1 MSFPCVFPPKRTA
14 SSCGRR
20 KFYPTATVIAVFPCR
35 TAGGWRR
42 GVTLATAYDS
52 EIALDGQ
59 PHAGWSWEISLDE
72 AVLAEAI
79 RRGPLEL

>member
-1 MSFPCVFPPKRTA
+1 
-14 SSCGRR
+14 
-20 KFYPTATVIAVFPCR
+20 
-35 TAGGWRR
+35 
-42 GVTLATAYDS
+42 VTLATAYDS